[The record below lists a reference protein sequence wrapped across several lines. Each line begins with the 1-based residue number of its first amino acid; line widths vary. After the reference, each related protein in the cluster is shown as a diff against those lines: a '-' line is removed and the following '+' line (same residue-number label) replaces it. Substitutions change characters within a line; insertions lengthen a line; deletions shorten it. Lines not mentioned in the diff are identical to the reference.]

1 MKKDFEVVVAGAG
14 MVGLVTAALLAQ
26 SPCRKQLKITL
37 IDAGKRP
44 RFSESDDIA
53 LRVSAVSR
61 GSMSILQDVGVWQQI
76 MSLRAGPY
84 RRMRVWDSRES
95 VEGPN
100 TLRFDAADFA
110 VPELGFIVENVL
122 IQHALLQRLDELD
135 VDMHFETPIA
145 NISVDREKH
154 RVDVQLLAG
163 NSVTADLLI
172 GADGAASL
180 VRESAGISVRTW
192 SYPQSAFVTHVM
204 PERSHKETAWQRF
217 LKEGPLAFLP
227 LRDGRVSVVWSTT
240 PEIADRAM
248 SASDA
253 ELAALLEQ
261 ASDGLLGKLEVA
273 GPRGSFPL
281 RSQHAEQYVVPGL
294 ALVGDAAHAVH
305 PLAGQGANLGIAD
318 AAALVTVV
326 SEAMVRGEHP
336 GDLPTLRRY
345 ERERKGAN
353 KTMLLFIDAL
363 NRLFLNDSE
372 AIANLR
378 GTGMRLFNHSGP
390 IQRRAVQVA
399 LGIDV

>member
-1 MKKDFEVVVAGAG
+1 MKKDFAVVVVGAG

-26 SPCRKQLKITL
+26 SPCRNQLKITL

-44 RFSESDDIA
+44 QFSESDDIA

-61 GSMSILQDVGVWQQI
+61 GSMRILQGVGVWQQI
-76 MSLRAGPY
+76 TSLRAGPY
-84 RRMRVWDSRES
+84 RSMRVWDSRES
-95 VEGPN
+95 VEGPG

-122 IQHALLQRLDELD
+122 IQHALLQRLEELD
-135 VDMHFETPIA
+135 IDMRFETPIA
-145 NISVDREKH
+145 NISMKREQH
-154 RVDVQLLAG
+154 RVDVQLQAG
-163 NSVTADLLI
+163 HSVAADLLV

-180 VRESAGISVRTW
+180 VRKSAGISVRTW
-192 SYPQSAFVTHVM
+192 SYPQSAFVTHVT
-204 PERSHKETAWQRF
+204 PERSHQETAWQRF

-227 LRDGRVSVVWSTT
+227 LKDGRVSVVWSTT
-240 PEIADRAM
+240 PEKADRAM

-253 ELAALLEQ
+253 ELSALLEH
-261 ASDGLLGKLEVA
+261 ASDGLLGKLKVA

-326 SEAMVRGEHP
+326 SEATVRGEHP
-336 GDLPTLRRY
+336 GDFPTLRRY

-363 NRLFLNDSE
+363 NRLFLSDSE

-378 GTGMRLFNHSGP
+378 ATGMRLFNHSGP